1 MKSPKLKPQARFVH
15 EEDLDDVLCEFD
27 AVMEDFT
34 SPVEKRHFRYDEHL
48 KTMKRRSSASV
59 SDSGIS
65 DSEKNHP
72 TGYSWT
78 SRRLHRGVGSSH
90 ALLKLTR
97 PPAPGHLA
105 HGPHL

>member
-1 MKSPKLKPQARFVH
+1 MYKICIDFVATSVS

-27 AVMEDFT
+27 AVIEDFT

-65 DSEKNHP
+65 DSESKHGQVSILQHIRFK
-72 TGYSWT
+72 T
-78 SRRLHRGVGSSH
+78 RL
-90 ALLKLTR
+90 LTKSDS
-97 PPAPGHLA
+97 
-105 HGPHL
+105 